1 MTEVKVMEE
10 CFKIVKQ
17 LDNIIWWTQTINNPI
32 YDIDENGK
40 RHPRDLYQI
49 RSGFAKKYN
58 ELYDRGVR
66 LDNAE

>member
-58 ELYDRGVR
+58 ELYDKGVR